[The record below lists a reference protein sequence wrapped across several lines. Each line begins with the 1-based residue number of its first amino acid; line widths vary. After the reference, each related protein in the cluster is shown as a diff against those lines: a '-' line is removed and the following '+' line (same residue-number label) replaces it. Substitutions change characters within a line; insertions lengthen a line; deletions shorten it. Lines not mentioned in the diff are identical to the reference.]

1 MLDSGAA
8 LLLHRR
14 MKHYPDH
21 STRKEAQRTA
31 REERLA
37 QALRAN
43 LRRRKEQARAQA
55 NSAGGKPGPGTA
67 LSGRPLSG
75 KSTGD
80 GGIIAD

>member
-1 MLDSGAA
+1 
-8 LLLHRR
+8 
-14 MKHYPDH
+14 MKQYPDR

-55 NSAGGKPGPGTA
+55 ITAGGSPATA
-67 LSGRPLSG
+67 LSDRPLSS
-75 KSTGD
+75 KSTDD
-80 GGIIAD
+80 GGTIGD

>member
-1 MLDSGAA
+1 
-8 LLLHRR
+8 
-14 MKHYPDH
+14 MKPYPNR

-55 NSAGGKPGPGTA
+55 ITAGGNPGTA
-67 LSGRPLSG
+67 TTLSCRPLSSKTIDDSG
-75 KSTGD
+75 T
-80 GGIIAD
+80 IAD

>member
-1 MLDSGAA
+1 
-8 LLLHRR
+8 

-55 NSAGGKPGPGTA
+55 ITAGGSPGPGPA
-67 LSGRPLSG
+67 LSPRPLSG
-75 KSTGD
+75 KSISD
-80 GGIIAD
+80 GGTISD

>member
-1 MLDSGAA
+1 
-8 LLLHRR
+8 
-14 MKHYPDH
+14 MKQYPDR

-55 NSAGGKPGPGTA
+55 ITADGSLGPATA
-67 LSGRPLSG
+67 LSDRPLSS
-75 KSTGD
+75 KSTDDSGT
-80 GGIIAD
+80 IAD